1 MASFL
6 FILSLFLA
14 GLATT
19 CSASTYRN
27 SLLQLHK
34 GLISIPSIS
43 GSEARVGDFL
53 VKYLESK
60 GFATQRQ
67 PVAAM
72 ENGTDRFNVIAWHG
86 KAAEFPT
93 KVLVTSHIDV
103 VPPHID
109 YAITDCKI
117 TENTMIKGRGSVD
130 AKGSVA
136 AMVVAVEELIKAGQ
150 AGMDDV
156 TLLFVVGEEVSGDG
170 MKEFSNS
177 LAKQSSERQNFE
189 AAIFG
194 EPTENKLVCGHKG
207 ILGCTIVATGVAAHS
222 GYPWLGK
229 SANELMVHAWERILA
244 ADLGGSE
251 LYGNTTINLG
261 VWEGGIAAN
270 VIPASATVKLL
281 ARIASGTRET
291 GAEAVQSQI
300 QSILDDVDPMAF
312 NMTCPAGVGPVQCKC
327 DVQGKLIDLLTG
339 ATRRPAIDC
348 NRFREN
354 DCQLCHR
361 YYQFA

>member
-1 MASFL
+1 MAYFL
-6 FILSLFLA
+6 SIISLFVA
-14 GLATT
+14 ALATT
-19 CSASTYRN
+19 CSASPYRD
-27 SLLQLHK
+27 SLLELHK
-34 GLISIPSIS
+34 GLVSIPSIS
-43 GSEARVGDFL
+43 GSEGRVGDYL
-53 VKYLESK
+53 VEYLESK

-67 PVAAM
+67 PIAPVD
-72 ENGTDRFNVIAWHG
+72 NGTDRFNVIAWHG
-86 KAAEFPT
+86 KATEFPT

-109 YAITDCKI
+109 YEITDCRI

-136 AMVVAVEELIKAGQ
+136 AMIVAVEELIKAGP
-150 AGMDDV
+150 GMEDI

-170 MKEFSNS
+170 MREFSNS
-177 LAKQSSERQNFE
+177 LAKQPSERQNFE

-207 ILGCTIVATGVAAHS
+207 ILGCTIVATGVAAHR

-229 SANELMVHAWERILA
+229 SANELMVRAWERILA

-261 VWEGGIAAN
+261 VWEGGIAGN
-270 VIPASATVKLL
+270 VVPASATVKLL

-291 GAEAVQSQI
+291 GAEAVQSQL
-300 QSILDDVDPMAF
+300 QSILDDVDPVAF
-312 NMTCPAGVGPVQCKC
+312 NMTCPGGAGPIQCNC
-327 DVQGKLIDLLTG
+327 NVQGKLVV
-339 ATRRPAIDC
+339 
-348 NRFREN
+348 
-354 DCQLCHR
+354 
-361 YYQFA
+361 